1 MANLLPV
8 SVFVLAVLV
17 VYRLA
22 LLVSQD
28 VLTDGLR
35 KRVGRWA
42 AGKPHRSFAWYV
54 AELLN
59 CAYCTGVWFALAVAL
74 YLAFQWHLGLMSTI
88 ALWLALAGAQA
99 FLFSLGRR

>member
-8 SVFVLAVLV
+8 ISGTLAVFV

-59 CAYCTGVWFALAVAL
+59 CAYCTGAWFALAGAM
-74 YLAFQWHLGLMSTI
+74 YLAFQWRLGLMSTV

>member
-28 VLTDGLR
+28 ILTDGLR

-42 AGKPHRSFAWYV
+42 AGQPHRSAAWYV

-74 YLAFQWHLGLMSTI
+74 YLAFQWRLGVLSTI

>member
-1 MANLLPV
+1 MPSSLPV
-8 SVFVLAVLV
+8 SVFGLAVLV

-22 LLVSQD
+22 LLVAQD

-42 AGKPHRSFAWYV
+42 SSKPHRSFAWYV

-59 CAYCTGVWFALAVAL
+59 CAYCTGVWFALATAL
-74 YLAFQWHLGLMSTI
+74 YLAWLWRLDGVACM

>member
-1 MANLLPV
+1 MPNSLPV

-22 LLVSQD
+22 LLIAQD
-28 VLTDGLR
+28 VIFDGIR

-42 AGKPHRSFAWYV
+42 SSKPHRSLAWYV

-74 YLAFQWHLGLMSTI
+74 YLAGHWHLDGVTFL